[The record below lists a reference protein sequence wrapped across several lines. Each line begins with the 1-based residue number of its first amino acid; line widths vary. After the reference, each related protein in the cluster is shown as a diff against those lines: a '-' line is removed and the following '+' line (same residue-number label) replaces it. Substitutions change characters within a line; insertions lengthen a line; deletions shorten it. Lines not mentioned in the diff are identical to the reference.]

1 MIPPTRCNYRA
12 KWIEFTRRLGSCVTL
27 DELAPTLVD
36 AVAETLGAAGAVLYL
51 AHAGDGGLR
60 AAAAVGTGCPAPML
74 ADDDHAP
81 FAPLLAGR
89 APVVLE
95 NGSAAAWCRV
105 TEARVFIEGSAIV
118 PLRWR
123 DEPIGALVIGEPS
136 GGPYTR
142 EDLELMEAIGEHAAG
157 LIVTVQM
164 SERRTRARE
173 FEVFHRF
180 ASFVVHDLKNSIA
193 ALSTLSE
200 NARKRL
206 DDHEFQRDALDTVA
220 QTVTCMKSLLGRLR
234 EAPHGG
240 TVEGS
245 SPDGA
250 GAPRSVR
257 QPVGG

>member
-36 AVAETLGAAGAVLYL
+36 AVVETLGVAGAVLYL
-51 AHAGDGGLR
+51 AYAGDGGLR
-60 AAAAVGTGCPAPML
+60 AAAAIGTGCPAPTL

-105 TEARVFIEGSAIV
+105 TEARVFTEGSAIV
-118 PLRWR
+118 PLRRR
-123 DEPIGALVIGEPS
+123 DEPIGALVIGES
-136 GGPYTR
+136 GEPYTR
-142 EDLELMEAIGEHAAG
+142 DDLALMEAIGEHAAG

-164 SERRTRARE
+164 SESRIRARE

-200 NARKRL
+200 NAPKKI
-206 DDHEFQRDALDTVA
+206 DDREFQRDALNTVA
-220 QTVTCMKSLLGRLR
+220 QTVNRMQSMLGRLQ
-234 EAPHGG
+234 
-240 TVEGS
+240 
-245 SPDGA
+245 DGA
-250 GAPRSVR
+250 GTTASLRLPF
-257 QPVGG
+257 GG